1 MGGDEEGTMMWLS
14 GGFIFR
20 KGNSVYHRLDPRV
33 KLLISALMF
42 TTTLLVRSLY
52 QLAIVIAFMVAV
64 ASVATVLKRVSRTML
79 LTATFSAFIFLINI
93 FFTRNL
99 EVSAL
104 YAFRFI
110 AIVVSTSLFF
120 ITASPDELEQVM
132 KTFRLPRDVVFAFVT
147 AVRFIPVMMLDT
159 MQIMDAQKSRG
170 LELEKG
176 NFVRRVRNM
185 VPVLIPLV
193 VNSVI
198 RSGELAEAMESR
210 AYGAV
215 SRPTSLVKYKA
226 RMVDGAVALSAVV
239 FFAFA
244 VYSFYFV
251 LPTFLP

>member
-1 MGGDEEGTMMWLS
+1 MMWLS

-20 KGNSVYHRLDPRV
+20 KGTSPYHRLDPRV

-42 TTTLLVRSLY
+42 TSTLLVRALY
-52 QLAIVIAFMVAV
+52 ELALVIAFMVAV
-64 ASVATVLKRVSRTML
+64 AAIAAVLKRVARTMM
-79 LTATFSAFIFLINI
+79 LTAAFSAFIFLVNV
-93 FFTRNL
+93 FFTMNI

-104 YAFRFI
+104 YAVRFV

-159 MQIMDAQKSRG
+159 LQIMDAQKSRG

-176 NFVRRVRNM
+176 NFLKRVRNM
-185 VPVLIPLV
+185 IPVLIPLV

-215 SRPTSLVKYKA
+215 PRPTSLVEYRA
-226 RMVDGAVALSAVV
+226 SNTDRVVALSAVLL
-239 FFAFA
+239 FA
-244 VYSFYFV
+244 VAAYSFYFV
-251 LPTFLP
+251 LPPHLP

>member
-1 MGGDEEGTMMWLS
+1 MMWLS

-20 KGNSVYHRLDPRV
+20 KGNSAYHRLDPRV
-33 KLLISALMF
+33 KLLVSILLFA
-42 TTTLLVRSLY
+42 TALLVRSVF
-52 QLAIVIAFMVAV
+52 QLGIVILFMVAV
-64 ASVATVLKRVSRTML
+64 SSVARVLRRVGRTML
-79 LTATFSAFIFLINI
+79 LTATFSAFIFVVNI
-93 FFTRNL
+93 LFTSDL
-99 EVSAL
+99 QTSAL
-104 YAFRFI
+104 YALRFV

-176 NFVRRVRNM
+176 NILRRVRNM

-215 SRPTSLVKYKA
+215 PRPTSLIQYRA
-226 RMVDGAVALSAVV
+226 RAVDRVVAIAAVALFVLGA
-239 FFAFA
+239 
-244 VYSFYFV
+244 YSFYFV
-251 LPTFLP
+251 LPSHLP

>member
-1 MGGDEEGTMMWLS
+1 MMWLS
-14 GGFIFR
+14 SGFVFR

-33 KLLISALMF
+33 KLLISLLLF
-42 TTTLLVRSLY
+42 TTTLLVRSVV
-52 QLAIVIAFMVAV
+52 QLALVIAFALAISAV
-64 ASVATVLKRVSRTML
+64 AKVLRRVGRTML
-79 LTATFSAFIFLINI
+79 LTATFSAFIFLVNI

-99 EVSAL
+99 ETSAV
-104 YAFRFI
+104 YAIRFV

-159 MQIMDAQKSRG
+159 LQIMDAQKSRG

-176 NFVRRVRNM
+176 NLLKRVRNM
-185 VPVLIPLV
+185 IPVLIPLV

-215 SRPTSLVKYKA
+215 PKPTSLVQYRA
-226 RMVDGAVALSAVV
+226 RGVDRAVALGAVLL
-239 FFAFA
+239 FALA

-251 LPTFLP
+251 LPATLP